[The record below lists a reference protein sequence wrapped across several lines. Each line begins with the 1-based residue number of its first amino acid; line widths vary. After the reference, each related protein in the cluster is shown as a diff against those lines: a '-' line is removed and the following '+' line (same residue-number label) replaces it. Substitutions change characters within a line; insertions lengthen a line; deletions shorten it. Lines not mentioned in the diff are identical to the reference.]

1 MQSTKNRSYAI
12 SAISS
17 LNRRFSA
24 GFTLFETLIVLLL
37 LGIFVMLSWPQLS
50 SALVEARLSGA
61 AEEIVNAL
69 EYAQLSAKTSGR
81 NTKVEINDSSDKI
94 DLKYYKSSAD
104 LFNGGD
110 VLLASDIESGSYE
123 FMLHPLNKGFD
134 YKIILTDESRF
145 SGIDI
150 IQSDFKSDTPVYFD
164 SLGAPSHG
172 GTVTLTLGA
181 RQIVVTLD
189 DLTGK
194 VTLNN

>member
-1 MQSTKNRSYAI
+1 
-12 SAISS
+12 
-17 LNRRFSA
+17 
-24 GFTLFETLIVLLL
+24 
-37 LGIFVMLSWPQLS
+37 MLSWPQLS

-81 NTKVEINDSSDKI
+81 NTKVEINESSDKI
-94 DLKYYKSSAD
+94 TLRYYKSSAD

-110 VLLASDIESGSYE
+110 VLLAIEVESGSYE
-123 FMLHPLNKGFD
+123 FMLHPLKKGFE
-134 YKIILTDESRF
+134 YQILLKNELRF

-172 GTVTLTLGA
+172 GTATLTLGSH
-181 RQIVVTLD
+181 QIVVTLD
-189 DLTGK
+189 QLTGK
-194 VTLNN
+194 VTMSN

>member
-1 MQSTKNRSYAI
+1 
-12 SAISS
+12 
-17 LNRRFSA
+17 
-24 GFTLFETLIVLLL
+24 
-37 LGIFVMLSWPQLS
+37 MLSWPKLS

-61 AEEIVNAL
+61 AKEIVNAL
-69 EYAQLSAKTSGR
+69 EYAQLSAKTSGSK
-81 NTKVEINDSSDKI
+81 TQVEIKQSSNKI
-94 DLKYYKSSAD
+94 SLRHYKFSAD

-110 VLLASDIESGSYE
+110 VLPASDIESGSYE

-134 YKIILTDESRF
+134 YEIFLNNEIRF

-164 SLGAPSHG
+164 SMGAPSHG

-189 DLTGK
+189 QLTGK
-194 VTLNN
+194 VTMSN